1 MLQGYQKGGT
11 AVSYTYDMNGIRRSK
26 TVNGVLHTYFV
37 DGTRIY
43 SEKAGSQVYTYL
55 YDASGITGIRTGGDC
70 YYFLKTQQ
78 GDVKYIVSSSGVP
91 QCEYVYDAWGN
102 HRILSAAGEDITDNA
117 QYANS
122 ISHINPFRYRGY
134 YYDTE
139 TGFYYLNSRYYDPQ
153 TRRFVNADNP
163 SIPVLEQA
171 TDIGGLNL
179 YSYCF
184 NNPVNMAD
192 PNGNSPEWWRWL
204 IGGLAIVGA
213 IVLSI
218 ATAGTAIPVLIGMC
232 AGAVVSAGF
241 EMGKQLISE
250 GYIHDWAAIGIAAFG
265 GAVAGS
271 VSSIPVFGGFT
282 ISNYFGSSILGGIAS
297 VLGGIASGSV
307 VDIKSIANL
316 FALGAMGNFVAKGVQ
331 NLIVNH
337 TTSKVFNIASNKKRS
352 ITVNNYMIK
361 NNIKLVGLG
370 HNSFGG
376 WSVNMLKNMSKT
388 TFKSVVTNVSNSR
401 AMYYAPMLS
410 SAISG
415 WY

>member
-43 SEKAGSQVYTYL
+43 SEKADSQVYTYL

-153 TRRFVNADNP
+153 VRRFINADDP
-163 SIPVLEQA
+163 SVPSGEQS
-171 TDIGGLNL
+171 TVFGGLNL
-179 YSYCF
+179 YAYCY
-184 NNPVNMAD
+184 ND
-192 PNGNSPEWWRWL
+192 PIN
-204 IGGLAIVGA
+204 
-213 IVLSI
+213 
-218 ATAGTAIPVLIGMC
+218 
-232 AGAVVSAGF
+232 
-241 EMGKQLISE
+241 
-250 GYIHDWAAIGIAAFG
+250 
-265 GAVAGS
+265 
-271 VSSIPVFGGFT
+271 
-282 ISNYFGSSILGGIAS
+282 
-297 VLGGIASGSV
+297 
-307 VDIKSIANL
+307 
-316 FALGAMGNFVAKGVQ
+316 
-331 NLIVNH
+331 
-337 TTSKVFNIASNKKRS
+337 
-352 ITVNNYMIK
+352 
-361 NNIKLVGLG
+361 
-370 HNSFGG
+370 
-376 WSVNMLKNMSKT
+376 
-388 TFKSVVTNVSNSR
+388 
-401 AMYYAPMLS
+401 
-410 SAISG
+410 
-415 WY
+415 